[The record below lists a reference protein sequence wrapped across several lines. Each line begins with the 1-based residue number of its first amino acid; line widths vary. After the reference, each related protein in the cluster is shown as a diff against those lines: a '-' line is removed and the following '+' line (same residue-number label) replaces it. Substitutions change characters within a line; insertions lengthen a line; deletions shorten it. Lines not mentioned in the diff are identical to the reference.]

1 MTPRLY
7 GNGKGLTCQESND
20 TRTTGTHSPGSRSRL
35 PLPVYPLILEKY
47 HRDPNSYHCRRCH
60 PWREEIMSITKK
72 SVHIT
77 YHIDSLGANPEASL
91 SRITRAKGQH
101 WSVVSVD
108 LEAGNGA
115 TVLVSVSPEA
125 PQGYEYKIVSR
136 FTEIVGEFNV
146 KHGYSRLARKIGLLA
161 ILLVSVA
168 GFTGCASLKPVRVQA
183 SYKNVSLA
191 LDLEV
196 TR

>member
-1 MTPRLY
+1 
-7 GNGKGLTCQESND
+7 
-20 TRTTGTHSPGSRSRL
+20 
-35 PLPVYPLILEKY
+35 
-47 HRDPNSYHCRRCH
+47 
-60 PWREEIMSITKK
+60 MSITKK
-72 SVHIT
+72 SVHIA

-146 KHGYSRLARKIGLLA
+146 KQGYSRLAQKIGLLA
-161 ILLVSVA
+161 ILLTSVA

-183 SYKNVSLA
+183 SYKNVTLA

>member
-1 MTPRLY
+1 
-7 GNGKGLTCQESND
+7 
-20 TRTTGTHSPGSRSRL
+20 
-35 PLPVYPLILEKY
+35 
-47 HRDPNSYHCRRCH
+47 
-60 PWREEIMSITKK
+60 MSITKK
-72 SVHIT
+72 SVHIA

-146 KHGYSRLARKIGLLA
+146 KQGYAKLAQKIGLLA

-168 GFTGCASLKPVRVQA
+168 GFTGCKSLQPVRV
-183 SYKNVSLA
+183 SVTHRNVAVSVDLA
-191 LDLEV
+191 V
-196 TR
+196 SR